1 MGNNTDEKK
10 HNQSANSS
18 APLALSVLMLVNG
31 VFSVY
36 VVNYNPKIG
45 EWHIWLCS
53 GLGVLLAVLAVSVVV
68 WGVKQLKK
76 GRGIKKITVAVTVLA
91 VLMGIMWTFTSLP
104 YYKDFIGG
112 SKTVTTDSW
121 LVVIDKLYFLDDE
134 GDTVILTIPTDT
146 AKEFR
151 AKENYEYDYDNNLL
165 KYYDKITVTYF
176 PESKVIISTSAEGQK
191 DGL

>member
-1 MGNNTDEKK
+1 MRNNTEKK
-10 HNQSANSS
+10 EHYQSENSS
-18 APLALSVLMLVNG
+18 TPLALSVLMLMNG

-36 VVNYNPKIG
+36 VVNYKPKIG

-53 GLGVLLAVLAVSVVV
+53 GLGVLLAVLTVSVVV

-76 GRGIKKITVAVTVLA
+76 GRGSKKITIVIIVLA

-104 YYKDFIGG
+104 YYKDFMGG

-121 LVVIDKLYFLDDE
+121 LVVIDRLYFLDNE
-134 GDTVILTIPTDT
+134 GNTVNLTIPTDT
-146 AKEFR
+146 ANEYR
-151 AKENYEYDYDNNLL
+151 EKENYEYDYDNNLL

-176 PESKVIISTSAEGQK
+176 PESKVIISTSATGKK
-191 DGL
+191 D

>member
-1 MGNNTDEKK
+1 MNTDKKK

-18 APLALSVLMLVNG
+18 TPLALSVLMLFNG

-36 VVNYNPKIG
+36 VVNYKPKTG
-45 EWHIWLCS
+45 EWHLWLCS
-53 GLGVLLAVLAVSVVV
+53 GLGVLLAVLTVSVVV

-76 GRGIKKITVAVTVLA
+76 GRGSKKITVTVTVLA

-104 YYKDFIGG
+104 YYKDFICG

-121 LVVIDKLYFLDDE
+121 LVVIDELYFLDDE
-134 GDTVILTIPTDT
+134 GDTVILTIPSDT

-151 AKENYEYDYDNNLL
+151 EKENYEYDYENNLL

-191 DGL
+191 D